1 MATYRYRCVT
11 DGEFDLARPIGTA
24 PARAG
29 CPACGTPSR
38 RRWTPPLLSTADP
51 RRMALIE
58 ATSATAERPAV
69 VTTPPPRPTPRGRTV
84 SLQDNPALA
93 RLPRP

>member
-1 MATYRYRCVT
+1 MATYRYRCVA

-29 CPACGTPSR
+29 CPTCGAASR
-38 RRWTPPLLSTADP
+38 RLWTPPMLSTADP
-51 RRMALIE
+51 RRMALID
-58 ATSATAERPAV
+58 ATSATADRPAV
-69 VTTPPPRPTPRGRTV
+69 VTAPPPRAAARGRSV
-84 SLQDNPALA
+84 SLQSNPALA